1 MLTMTNADGTRL
13 IRVMLVDDQT
23 LILDGFVRI
32 IDAQPDMSVI
42 ASATDGETAIRTAHQ
57 AKPDVILMDV
67 RMPGMDG
74 IEATRHI
81 ARHWPAIR
89 ILILTTYDEDDYA
102 FGGLDAGASGF
113 LLKDISKS
121 QLMESIKAVFENG
134 KILTPRITKKLVEY
148 QQSKFIFQDQQNI
161 FIESFKSLTTRERD
175 ICALIAQ
182 GLSNDDIAKK
192 LFLETKSVKR
202 YVSRILSKLHLSN
215 RTQIAINWIKLSVF
229 TQLK

>member
-1 MLTMTNADGTRL
+1 M
-13 IRVMLVDDQT
+13 IRVMLVDDQR
-23 LILDGFVRI
+23 LARLGFQLMLDDVTDI
-32 IDAQPDMSVI
+32 TVI
-42 ASATDGETAIRTAHQ
+42 ASAENGQTAIDTLNQLDADHRPL
-57 AKPDVILMDV
+57 PDVILMDV

-89 ILILTTYDEDDYA
+89 ILILPTYDEDDYA

-192 LFLETKSVKR
+192 TISG
-202 YVSRILSKLHLSN
+202 N
-215 RTQIAINWIKLSVF
+215 QISQTLC
-229 TQLK
+229 

>member
-1 MLTMTNADGTRL
+1 M
-13 IRVMLVDDQT
+13 IRVMLVDDQR
-23 LILDGFVRI
+23 LARLGFQLMLDDVTDI
-32 IDAQPDMSVI
+32 TVI
-42 ASATDGETAIRTAHQ
+42 ASAENGQTAIDTLNQLDADHRPL
-57 AKPDVILMDV
+57 PDVILMDV

-202 YVSRILSKLHLSN
+202 YVSQILSKLHLSN
-215 RTQIAINWIKLSVF
+215 RTQIAINWFKLSVF

>member
-1 MLTMTNADGTRL
+1 M
-13 IRVMLVDDQT
+13 IRVMLVDDQR
-23 LILDGFVRI
+23 LARLGFQLMLDDVTDI
-32 IDAQPDMSVI
+32 TVI
-42 ASATDGETAIRTAHQ
+42 ASAENGQTAIDTLNQLDADHRPL
-57 AKPDVILMDV
+57 PDVILMDV

-74 IEATRHI
+74 IEVTRHI

>member
-1 MLTMTNADGTRL
+1 M
-13 IRVMLVDDQT
+13 IRVMLVDDQR
-23 LILDGFVRI
+23 LARLGFQLMLDDVTDI
-32 IDAQPDMSVI
+32 TVI
-42 ASATDGETAIRTAHQ
+42 ASAENGQTAIDTLNQLDADHRPL
-57 AKPDVILMDV
+57 PDVILMDV

-121 QLMESIKAVFENG
+121 QLMESIKDVFENG

>member
-1 MLTMTNADGTRL
+1 M
-13 IRVMLVDDQT
+13 IRVMLVDDQR
-23 LILDGFVRI
+23 LARLGFQLMLDDVTDI
-32 IDAQPDMSVI
+32 TAI
-42 ASATDGETAIRTAHQ
+42 ASAENGQTAIDTLNQLDADHRPL
-57 AKPDVILMDV
+57 PDVILMDV

>member
-1 MLTMTNADGTRL
+1 M
-13 IRVMLVDDQT
+13 IRVMLVDDQR
-23 LILDGFVRI
+23 LARLGFQLMLDDVTDI
-32 IDAQPDMSVI
+32 TVI
-42 ASATDGETAIRTAHQ
+42 ASAENGQTAIDTLNQLDADHRPL
-57 AKPDVILMDV
+57 PDVILMDV

-121 QLMESIKAVFENG
+121 QLMGSIKAVFENG

>member
-1 MLTMTNADGTRL
+1 M
-13 IRVMLVDDQT
+13 IRVMLVDDQR
-23 LILDGFVRI
+23 LARLGFQLMLDDVTDI
-32 IDAQPDMSVI
+32 TVI
-42 ASATDGETAIRTAHQ
+42 ASAENGQTAIDTLNQLDADHRPL
-57 AKPDVILMDV
+57 PDVILMDV

-81 ARHWPAIR
+81 ARHWPAIG

-148 QQSKFIFQDQQNI
+148 QQSKFIFKTSKIYLLNHSRVLLL
-161 FIESFKSLTTRERD
+161 ESVT
-175 ICALIAQ
+175 
-182 GLSNDDIAKK
+182 
-192 LFLETKSVKR
+192 
-202 YVSRILSKLHLSN
+202 YVP
-215 RTQIAINWIKLSVF
+215 
-229 TQLK
+229 

>member
-1 MLTMTNADGTRL
+1 M
-13 IRVMLVDDQT
+13 IRVMLVDDQR
-23 LILDGFVRI
+23 LARLGFQLMLDDVTDI
-32 IDAQPDMSVI
+32 TVI
-42 ASATDGETAIRTAHQ
+42 ASAENGQTAIDTLNQLDADHRPL
-57 AKPDVILMDV
+57 PDVILMDV

-229 TQLK
+229 T

>member
-1 MLTMTNADGTRL
+1 M
-13 IRVMLVDDQT
+13 IRVMLVDDQR
-23 LILDGFVRI
+23 LARLGFQLMLDDVTDI
-32 IDAQPDMSVI
+32 TVI
-42 ASATDGETAIRTAHQ
+42 ASAENGQTAIDTLNQLDADHRPL
-57 AKPDVILMDV
+57 PDVILMDV

-182 GLSNDDIAKK
+182 GLSNDDIAKNYFWKPNQSNAMLVEFYRSSIFQTAPK
-192 LFLETKSVKR
+192 LQSIGL
-202 YVSRILSKLHLSN
+202 N
-215 RTQIAINWIKLSVF
+215 
-229 TQLK
+229 

>member
-1 MLTMTNADGTRL
+1 M
-13 IRVMLVDDQT
+13 IRVMLVDDQRLARLGFQLMLDDVTDITVITSAENGQSAIDT
-23 LILDGFVRI
+23 LNQLDANHR
-32 IDAQPDMSVI
+32 PL
-42 ASATDGETAIRTAHQ
+42 
-57 AKPDVILMDV
+57 PDVILMDV

-81 ARHWPAIR
+81 ARHWPTIR
-89 ILILTTYDEDDYA
+89 TLILTTYDEDDYA

-182 GLSNDDIAKK
+182 GLSNEDIAKK

-215 RTQIAINWIKLSVF
+215 RTQIAINWIKSGVF

>member
-1 MLTMTNADGTRL
+1 M
-13 IRVMLVDDQT
+13 IRVMLVDDQR
-23 LILDGFVRI
+23 LARLGFQLMLDDVTDI
-32 IDAQPDMSVI
+32 TVI
-42 ASATDGETAIRTAHQ
+42 ASAENGQTAIDTLNQLDADHRPV
-57 AKPDVILMDV
+57 PDVILMDV

>member
-1 MLTMTNADGTRL
+1 M
-13 IRVMLVDDQT
+13 IRVMLVDDQR
-23 LILDGFVRI
+23 LARLGFQLMLDDVTDI
-32 IDAQPDMSVI
+32 TVI
-42 ASATDGETAIRTAHQ
+42 ASAENGQTAIDTLNQLDADHRPL
-57 AKPDVILMDV
+57 PDVILMDV

-215 RTQIAINWIKLSVF
+215 RTQIAINWIKLRVF

>member
-1 MLTMTNADGTRL
+1 M
-13 IRVMLVDDQT
+13 IRVLLVDDQR
-23 LILDGFVRI
+23 LARLGFQLMLDDVTDI
-32 IDAQPDMSVI
+32 TVI
-42 ASATDGETAIRTAHQ
+42 ASAENGQTAIDTLNQLDADHRPL
-57 AKPDVILMDV
+57 PDVILMDV

>member
-1 MLTMTNADGTRL
+1 M
-13 IRVMLVDDQT
+13 IRVMLVDDQR
-23 LILDGFVRI
+23 LARLGFQLMLDDVTDI
-32 IDAQPDMSVI
+32 TVI
-42 ASATDGETAIRTAHQ
+42 ASAENGQTAIDTLNQLDADHRPL
-57 AKPDVILMDV
+57 PDVILMDV

-215 RTQIAINWIKLSVF
+215 RTQIAVNWIKLSVF

>member
-1 MLTMTNADGTRL
+1 M
-13 IRVMLVDDQT
+13 IRVMLVDDQR
-23 LILDGFVRI
+23 LARLGFQLMLDDVTDI
-32 IDAQPDMSVI
+32 TVI
-42 ASATDGETAIRTAHQ
+42 ASAENGQTAIDTLNQLDADHRPL
-57 AKPDVILMDV
+57 PDVILMAV

>member
-1 MLTMTNADGTRL
+1 M
-13 IRVMLVDDQT
+13 IRVMLVDDQR
-23 LILDGFVRI
+23 LARLGFQLMLDDVTDI
-32 IDAQPDMSVI
+32 TVI
-42 ASATDGETAIRTAHQ
+42 ASAENGQTAIDTLNQLDADHRPL
-57 AKPDVILMDV
+57 PDVILMDV

-121 QLMESIKAVFENG
+121 QLMESIKAIFENG

-229 TQLK
+229 TQLKQ

>member
-1 MLTMTNADGTRL
+1 MAEIL
-13 IRVMLVDDQT
+13 IVDDDHHLRQGFQR
-23 LILDGFVRI
+23 LLDAEGYETRT
-32 IDAQPDMSVI
+32 A
-42 ASATDGETAIRTAHQ
+42 ASAEEALNLMREKMPQ
-57 AKPDVILMDV
+57 CVVMDV

>member
-1 MLTMTNADGTRL
+1 M
-13 IRVMLVDDQT
+13 IRVMLVDDQR
-23 LILDGFVRI
+23 LARLGFQLMLDDVTDI
-32 IDAQPDMSVI
+32 TVI
-42 ASATDGETAIRTAHQ
+42 ASAENGQTAIDTLNQLDADHRPL
-57 AKPDVILMDV
+57 PDVILMDV

-215 RTQIAINWIKLSVF
+215 RTQIAITWIKLSVF

>member
-1 MLTMTNADGTRL
+1 M
-13 IRVMLVDDQT
+13 IRVMLVDDQR
-23 LILDGFVRI
+23 LARLGFQLMLDDVTDI
-32 IDAQPDMSVI
+32 TVI
-42 ASATDGETAIRTAHQ
+42 ASAENGQTAIDTLNQLDADHRPL
-57 AKPDVILMDV
+57 PDVILMDV

-161 FIESFKSLTTRERD
+161 FIKSFKSLTTRERD

>member
-1 MLTMTNADGTRL
+1 M
-13 IRVMLVDDQT
+13 IRVMLVDDQR
-23 LILDGFVRI
+23 LARLGFQLMLDDVTDI
-32 IDAQPDMSVI
+32 TVI
-42 ASATDGETAIRTAHQ
+42 ASAENGQTAIDTLNQLDADHRPL
-57 AKPDVILMDV
+57 PDVILMDV

-81 ARHWPAIR
+81 ARHWPAIK

-229 TQLK
+229 TQLKQ

>member
-1 MLTMTNADGTRL
+1 M
-13 IRVMLVDDQT
+13 IRVMLVDDQR
-23 LILDGFVRI
+23 LARLGFQLMLDDVTDI
-32 IDAQPDMSVI
+32 TVI
-42 ASATDGETAIRTAHQ
+42 ASAENGQTAIDTLNQLDADHRPL
-57 AKPDVILMDV
+57 PDVILMDV

-102 FGGLDAGASGF
+102 FGGLDAGDSGF

-215 RTQIAINWIKLSVF
+215 RTQIAINLIKLSVF

>member
-1 MLTMTNADGTRL
+1 M
-13 IRVMLVDDQT
+13 IRVMLVDDQR
-23 LILDGFVRI
+23 LARLGFQLMLDDVTDI
-32 IDAQPDMSVI
+32 TVI
-42 ASATDGETAIRTAHQ
+42 ASAENGQTAIDTLNQLDADHRPL
-57 AKPDVILMDV
+57 PDAILMDV

>member
-1 MLTMTNADGTRL
+1 M
-13 IRVMLVDDQT
+13 IRVMLVDDQR
-23 LILDGFVRI
+23 LARLGFQLMLDDVTDI
-32 IDAQPDMSVI
+32 TVI
-42 ASATDGETAIRTAHQ
+42 ASAENGQTAIDTLNQLDADHRPL
-57 AKPDVILMDV
+57 PDVILMDV

-215 RTQIAINWIKLSVF
+215 PTQIAINWIKLSVF

>member
-1 MLTMTNADGTRL
+1 M
-13 IRVMLVDDQT
+13 IRVMLVDDQR
-23 LILDGFVRI
+23 LARLGFQLMLDDVTDI
-32 IDAQPDMSVI
+32 TVI
-42 ASATDGETAIRTAHQ
+42 ASAENGQTAIDTLNQLGADHRPL
-57 AKPDVILMDV
+57 PDVILMDV

-229 TQLK
+229 TQLKQ

>member
-1 MLTMTNADGTRL
+1 M
-13 IRVMLVDDQT
+13 IRVMLVDDQR
-23 LILDGFVRI
+23 LARLGFQLMLDDVTDI
-32 IDAQPDMSVI
+32 TVI
-42 ASATDGETAIRTAHQ
+42 ASAENGQTAIDTLNQLDADHQ
-57 AKPDVILMDV
+57 PLPDVILMDV

-229 TQLK
+229 TQLKQ

>member
-1 MLTMTNADGTRL
+1 M
-13 IRVMLVDDQT
+13 ICVMLVDDQR
-23 LILDGFVRI
+23 LARLGFQLMLDDVTDI
-32 IDAQPDMSVI
+32 TVI
-42 ASATDGETAIRTAHQ
+42 ASAENGQTAIDTLNQLDADHRPL
-57 AKPDVILMDV
+57 PDVILMDV

>member
-1 MLTMTNADGTRL
+1 M
-13 IRVMLVDDQT
+13 IRVMLVDDQK
-23 LILDGFVRI
+23 LARLGFRLMLD
-32 IDAQPDMSVI
+32 DMTDITVI
-42 ASATDGETAIRTAHQ
+42 ASAENGQTAIDTLNQLDADHQ
-57 AKPDVILMDV
+57 PLPDVILMDV
-67 RMPGMDG
+67 RMPDMDG

-81 ARHWPAIR
+81 ARHWPTIR

-102 FGGLDAGASGF
+102 FGGLDAGTSGF
-113 LLKDISKS
+113 LLKDISKT

-182 GLSNDDIAKK
+182 GLSNDDIAKNYFWK
-192 LFLETKSVKR
+192 PNQSNAMLVEFYRSFIFQTTPKSQSIGLNR
-202 YVSRILSKLHLSN
+202 VSLRN
-215 RTQIAINWIKLSVF
+215 
-229 TQLK
+229 

>member
-1 MLTMTNADGTRL
+1 M
-13 IRVMLVDDQT
+13 IRVMLVDDQR
-23 LILDGFVRI
+23 LARLGFQLMLDDVTDI
-32 IDAQPDMSVI
+32 TVI
-42 ASATDGETAIRTAHQ
+42 TSAENGQTAIDTLNQLDADHRPL
-57 AKPDVILMDV
+57 PDVILMDV

>member
-13 IRVMLVDDQT
+13 IRVMLVDNQT
-23 LILDGFVRI
+23 LILDGFARI
-32 IDAQPDMSVI
+32 VDAQPDMSVI
-42 ASATDGETAIRTAHQ
+42 ATATDGETAIRTAHQ

>member
-1 MLTMTNADGTRL
+1 M
-13 IRVMLVDDQT
+13 IRVMLVDDQR
-23 LILDGFVRI
+23 LARLGFQLMLDDETDI
-32 IDAQPDMSVI
+32 TVI
-42 ASATDGETAIRTAHQ
+42 ASAENGQTAIDTLNQLDADHRPL
-57 AKPDVILMDV
+57 PDVILMDV

-89 ILILTTYDEDDYA
+89 IPILTTYDEDDYA

>member
-1 MLTMTNADGTRL
+1 M
-13 IRVMLVDDQT
+13 IRVMLVDDQR
-23 LILDGFVRI
+23 LARLGFQLMLDDVTDI
-32 IDAQPDMSVI
+32 TVI
-42 ASATDGETAIRTAHQ
+42 ASAENGQTAIDTLNQLDADHRPL
-57 AKPDVILMDV
+57 PDVILMDV

-134 KILTPRITKKLVEY
+134 KILTPRITKELVEY

-229 TQLK
+229 TQLKQ

>member
-1 MLTMTNADGTRL
+1 M
-13 IRVMLVDDQT
+13 IRVMLVDDQR
-23 LILDGFVRI
+23 LARLGFQLMLDDVTDI
-32 IDAQPDMSVI
+32 TVI
-42 ASATDGETAIRTAHQ
+42 ASAENGQTAIDTLNQLDADHRPL
-57 AKPDVILMDV
+57 PDVILMDV

-81 ARHWPAIR
+81 ARHWPAIK

>member
-1 MLTMTNADGTRL
+1 M
-13 IRVMLVDDQT
+13 IRVMLVDDQR
-23 LILDGFVRI
+23 LARLGFQLMLDDVTDI
-32 IDAQPDMSVI
+32 TVI
-42 ASATDGETAIRTAHQ
+42 ASAENGQTAIDTLNQLDADHRPL
-57 AKPDVILMDV
+57 PDVILMDV

-229 TQLK
+229 TQLKS

>member
-1 MLTMTNADGTRL
+1 M
-13 IRVMLVDDQT
+13 IRVMLVDDQR
-23 LILDGFVRI
+23 LARLGFQLMLDDVTDI
-32 IDAQPDMSVI
+32 TVI
-42 ASATDGETAIRTAHQ
+42 ASAENGQTAIDTLNQLDADHRPL
-57 AKPDVILMDV
+57 PDVILMDV

-148 QQSKFIFQDQQNI
+148 QQSKFIFKDQQNI

>member
-1 MLTMTNADGTRL
+1 M
-13 IRVMLVDDQT
+13 IRVMLVDDQR
-23 LILDGFVRI
+23 LARLGFQLMLDDVTDI
-32 IDAQPDMSVI
+32 TVI
-42 ASATDGETAIRTAHQ
+42 ASAENGQTAIDTLNQLDADHRPL
-57 AKPDVILMDV
+57 PDVILMDV

-192 LFLETKSVKR
+192 KLFLETKSVKR

-229 TQLK
+229 TQLKQ

>member
-1 MLTMTNADGTRL
+1 M
-13 IRVMLVDDQT
+13 IRVMLVDEQR
-23 LILDGFVRI
+23 LARLGFQLMLDDVTDI
-32 IDAQPDMSVI
+32 TVI
-42 ASATDGETAIRTAHQ
+42 ASAENGQTAIDTLNQLDADHRPL
-57 AKPDVILMDV
+57 PDVILMDV

>member
-1 MLTMTNADGTRL
+1 M
-13 IRVMLVDDQT
+13 IRVMLVDDQR
-23 LILDGFVRI
+23 LARLGFQLMLDDVTDI
-32 IDAQPDMSVI
+32 TVI
-42 ASATDGETAIRTAHQ
+42 ASAENGQTAIDTLNPLDADHRPL
-57 AKPDVILMDV
+57 PDVILMDV